1 MSRKNFYATTAIG
14 LCMVVMPV
22 SSMAEEVGSE
32 DLGLFAPLVQ
42 ECIANPT
49 EQACESVQAV
59 ITECAE
65 DLEFAECAVLFE
77 DAEAVFE
84 DSARQDRVQEI
95 LVSTRDEIASLSMPA
110 AEDEEDDDDV
120 ADAARADAERELLR
134 GDEEPTT
141 HSAPEILE
149 GEPDEVTEAL
159 DQLEAEE
166 AEDETGD
173 EDEREQEAVAEPEAA
188 DDEAAA
194 EDDNTIAEQAEDAEI
209 AEQLDEL
216 AEDNA
221 DLAEEEDRAETEGTE
236 PDVAAEED
244 SELAERL
251 EALVDEEADLPNEH
265 DRPEEDAAEFEDIAE
280 EREAEVTN
288 EDAEA
293 ERELAERLE
302 ELAEDDA
309 DLPEERDRPEDDA
322 AETEESTE
330 EERELAERREALTED
345 DAELPEEG
353 DRPEEEAADSDES
366 PDERDEEREEVREDE
381 ARDERALEEER
392 ERLRA
397 EAEELAEEAPE
408 YVVEDAP
415 EEEFLAPA
423 EEAPEL
429 DSEQQS
435 ALDRLLE
442 NPEIAAAVTLLGGA
456 LAQSPEE
463 EEPEQRRD
471 RVAAALAGLQRDR
484 DDEVDGEV
492 EAAETE
498 AAEIIEEQ
506 YSAEEIRTSRDD
518 FASRLI
524 MNFDA
529 EAAEPRAR
537 ERRDLERAGLA
548 ALGALAVGMIID
560 RNRVVARSD
569 ERVVVDRGAGDLAI
583 WRDDDVILRQEGA
596 TRRIERYDDGS
607 TLTRWQRAD
616 GSQVV
621 TIRDATGRVL
631 WRERILADGTAIE
644 LVNDMRE
651 IEPVD
656 RAMLPP
662 PRTRELRIS
671 QRTDPELALAMLE
684 EAEADARAL
693 ERGFTLRQIRETREL
708 RELVPMLSPDPITFE
723 TNRANVRGDE
733 APKLMQVGRLMERLI
748 DRDPREVFL
757 VEGHTDATGPAAF
770 NLGLSDRRAE
780 SVALALTEFFDVP
793 PENLV
798 IQGYGERHLRIP
810 TLAAEERNR
819 RVAIRRITPL
829 LAQ

>member
-14 LCMVVMPV
+14 LCMVMMPV
-22 SSMAEEVGSE
+22 ASSAEEVGPE

-49 EQACESVQAV
+49 EEACESVQAV
-59 ITECAE
+59 ITECAD

-84 DSARQDRVQEI
+84 DSGRRDRAQEI
-95 LVSTRDEIASLSMPA
+95 LAATRDEIASLSMPA

-141 HSAPEILE
+141 HSPPEILE

-159 DQLEAEE
+159 EELEAEE
-166 AEDETGD
+166 AEGEPAD
-173 EDEREQEAVAEPEAA
+173 EDDRDPEAAEEPEATE
-188 DDEAAA
+188 DEAAA
-194 EDDNTIAEQAEDAEI
+194 EGDATIAAQAEDAEA

-216 AEDNA
+216 AEDDA
-221 DLAEEEDRAETEGTE
+221 DLTEEQDRTETEVSAPDESTEEE
-236 PDVAAEED
+236 
-244 SELAERL
+244 SELAEQL
-251 EALVDEEADLPNEH
+251 EALADEEADLPDEQ
-265 DRPEEDAAEFEDIAE
+265 DRPEEDAAEFEDATE
-280 EREAEVTN
+280 EEHEAEVTD

-309 DLPEERDRPEDDA
+309 DLPEERDRPEEDA
-322 AETEESTE
+322 AETEETTE
-330 EERELAERREALTED
+330 EERELAERLEALAED

-353 DRPEEEAADSDES
+353 DRPEDEAADT
-366 PDERDEEREEVREDE
+366 DERDEEREDAREDE
-381 ARDERALEEER
+381 ALDERALEDER
-392 ERLRA
+392 DRLRA

-415 EEEFLAPA
+415 EEEFLAPV
-423 EEAPEL
+423 EETPEL

-456 LAQSPEE
+456 LAQPPEE

-471 RVAAALAGLQRDR
+471 RVAAALMALQRER
-484 DDEVDGEV
+484 DVEVDDDV

-518 FASRLI
+518 FASRLM

-529 EAAEPRAR
+529 ETAQPRAR

-607 TLTRWQRAD
+607 TLSRWQRAD

-631 WRERILADGTAIE
+631 WRERILPDGSAIE
-644 LVNDMRE
+644 LVNDMRD

-662 PRTRELRIS
+662 PRTRELRIT
-671 QRTDPELALAMLE
+671 QRTDPELALAMLQ

-693 ERGFTLRQIRETREL
+693 ERGFTLRQIREMREL

-819 RVAIRRITPL
+819 RVVIRRITPL
-829 LAQ
+829 MAP